1 LRVPRIRQ
9 KREEAAV
16 HQAGDAPASSRG
28 KRVRLGVLE
37 MVGDLVKE
45 GVEQLF
51 QRPPALVAI
60 V

>member
-1 LRVPRIRQ
+1 
-9 KREEAAV
+9 
-16 HQAGDAPASSRG
+16 
-28 KRVRLGVLE
+28 